1 MTDVM
6 YDYALFVA
14 RGDKGEARRLK
25 TIEFAVGEDDEKAHA
40 SAIKALKSAAF
51 QWRANYEPFALA
63 NFTICRSPHGA
74 NKFAVLLK
82 V

>member
-1 MTDVM
+1 METM
-6 YDYALFVA
+6 YDYALFIQRENA
-14 RGDKGEARRLK
+14 GEARKLK
-25 TIEFAVGEDDEKAHA
+25 TIEFAVGEADEKAHA
-40 SAIKALKSAAF
+40 SAIKELKRAAF
-51 QWRANYEPFALA
+51 GWRANYEPFALA

>member
-1 MTDVM
+1 METM
-6 YDYALFVA
+6 YDYALFIQRENA
-14 RGDKGEARRLK
+14 SEARRLK
-25 TIEFAVGEDDEKAHA
+25 TIEFAVGEADEKAHA